1 MAGTDLRRAFFEP
14 ALATEDAMKG
24 VGQRRCQG
32 QQALQQLASGAE
44 AVKHSAV
51 DDATA
56 TWVI

>member
-14 ALATEDAMKG
+14 ALATEDAMKE

-32 QQALQQLASGAE
+32 QLALQQLASGAE

-56 TWVI
+56 T

>member
-14 ALATEDAMKG
+14 ALATEDAMKE

-44 AVKHSAV
+44 AVKYSAV
-51 DDATA
+51 DDAPA
-56 TWVI
+56 A